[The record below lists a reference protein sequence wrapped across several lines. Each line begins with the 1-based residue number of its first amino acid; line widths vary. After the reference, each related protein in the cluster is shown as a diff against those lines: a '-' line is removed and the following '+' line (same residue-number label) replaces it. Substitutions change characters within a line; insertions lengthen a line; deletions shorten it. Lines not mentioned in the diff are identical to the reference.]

1 MPYIDAIKGSIVAF
15 VAFILIAFFVPGGN
29 PASSEIQLILT
40 ISTFLFAIVIGF
52 YLSKYNTRYDTM
64 RDLISS
70 EDALFLTLFE
80 SVAFLGKEFTEAF
93 RELIDRYYVI
103 AFDFPLGEYYKHN
116 AKYIHLMYE
125 ELNKIQKFPNEKAQD
140 VFDDILGLLRDI
152 EHGRNESSVLSHERI
167 TKGQWTILLLLGGI
181 VLFSIFFLKTDVLH
195 SQIITVLLATVL
207 VLILLIIRDLQ
218 NFRLGGK
225 ELVGES
231 GQEVF
236 ESIGK
241 LRYHNLRYI
250 EEGIVSI
257 PESIKEYRLG
267 LHEPGSKPR
276 IEIVKKS

>member
-15 VAFILIAFFVPGGN
+15 VIFVLVAFFVSGGN
-29 PASSEIQLILT
+29 PSSSEIQLILT
-40 ISTFLFAIVIGF
+40 ISTFLFAIVVGF
-52 YLSKYNTRYDTM
+52 YLSRYNTRYDTM

-80 SVAFLGKEFTEAF
+80 TVAFLGKKYQDAF
-93 RELIDRYYVI
+93 RELIDKYYMI

-116 AKYIHLMYE
+116 AMYVHLMYE
-125 ELNKIQKFPNEKAQD
+125 ELNKITDFSNEKAKD

-152 EHGRNESSVLSHERI
+152 EHNRNTSSVLSQERI

-195 SQIITVLLATVL
+195 SQIVTVLLATVL
-207 VLILLIIRDLQ
+207 VLILLVIRDLQ

-241 LRYHNLRYI
+241 LRYHNRRYV
-250 EEGIVSI
+250 EEGIVSV
-257 PESIKEYRLG
+257 PEYIKEYRLG
-267 LHEPGSKPR
+267 VHEPGSEPR
-276 IEIVKKS
+276 IEIVKRD